1 MDGDAEDGHPS
12 PITHPVDGKVMAL
25 VGAGGFL
32 SGPSNQEAWLP
43 DFYID
48 VYPTTNNDYARFIA
62 ATGHS
67 APQHWEEGKFS
78 DGLANHPVVN
88 VTYRDAERYAM
99 WAKKALPTALE
110 WEKAARGPNGNM
122 FPWGNQA
129 TPAKCNVRPTGT
141 GGTSPV
147 DRYHSG
153 VSHYEIY
160 DMSGNVWE
168 WCSTETEP
176 NRFAL
181 KGSAFTS
188 PLSMASGAAMNDA
201 SHMMFDDDTGFR
213 CASTLEAIRE
223 LLGLPE

>member
-1 MDGDAEDGHPS
+1 M
-12 PITHPVDGKVMAL
+12 VL
-25 VGAGGFL
+25 VGAGAFP
-32 SGPSNQEAWLP
+32 SGPGNQEAWLP

-48 VYPTTNNDYARFIA
+48 VYPTTNSDYAKFIG
-62 ATGHS
+62 ATGRN
-67 APQHWEEGKFS
+67 APHHWVEGKFP
-78 DGLANHPVVN
+78 DDLANHPVVN
-88 VTYRDAERYAM
+88 VTYRDAQKCAA
-99 WAKKALPTALE
+99 WARKSLPSALE
-110 WEKAARGPNGNM
+110 WEKAARGPDGNV

-141 GGTSPV
+141 GSTTPV

-153 VSHYEIY
+153 VSHYEVY

-168 WCSTETEP
+168 WCRTETEP
-176 NRFAL
+176 NRFVL

-201 SHMMFDDDTGFR
+201 SHTMLDDDTGFR
-213 CASTLEAIRE
+213 CVSSLDAIRE